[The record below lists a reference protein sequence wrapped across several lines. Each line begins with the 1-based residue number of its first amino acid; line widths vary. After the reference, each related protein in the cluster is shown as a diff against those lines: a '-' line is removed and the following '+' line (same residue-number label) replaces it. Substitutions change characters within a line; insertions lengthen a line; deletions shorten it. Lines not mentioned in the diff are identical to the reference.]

1 MNIKNVL
8 WKIPALL
15 HGLAGYRNLK
25 KFAGFALAGMT
36 TLRMCSAALNEQR
49 EGSII
54 LPLTIKEKG

>member
-1 MNIKNVL
+1 L